1 MQNPIKKP
9 MLDGIA
15 GLTAV
20 ATALSLIDSGVDAGH
35 WPDVPT
41 NAGDP
46 AQSLSNTGSGSPSF
60 NAAYNFINGSVG
72 VTFTPIGGNSEGF
85 GVTGIGVMLT
95 SLEQQL
101 KNLVDAMPDEVPDP
115 APDAPEAA

>member
-35 WPDVPT
+35 WPDAPT

-60 NAAYNFINGSVG
+60 NAAYAAYNGTVNII
-72 VTFTPIGGNSEGF
+72 VQPIGGEPITVVG
-85 GVTGIGVMLT
+85 T
-95 SLEQQL
+95 SIPDA
-101 KNLVDAMPDEVPDP
+101 LVKFEAFVKGYATAMPDEVPDP